1 MVEGNWEVRNV
12 KNQVAVKEEEK
23 CPDPVHNS
31 CFQFRSRQY
40 LQMPRSI
47 S

>member
-1 MVEGNWEVRNV
+1 MVEGNWDV